1 MWFYHVSFVVITC
14 IFFALWLSF
23 LLGLR
28 VPSYILFSDQMFDH
42 FSSLFSFAHVTLPSS
57 FCLFRFL
64 FFPPSSV
71 IYFYSYHDLFS
82 FFSPLNC
89 LFIIFILCTLPR
101 SVRYQRRPRSHSF
114 PLRIHPKPNRA
125 QCHAGTSSKPA
136 SREWWSSLC
145 HSDTCS
151 SACVQGLT
159 PVLDLQHGAF
169 PLPSGKTSPG
179 RVYLFPGNQT
189 QGVAWA
195 AGGLSRTF
203 AVCWPWQSI

>member
-28 VPSYILFSDQMFDH
+28 VPSHILFSDEMFDH
-42 FSSLFSFAHVTLPSS
+42 FSSFILICSCHLALS

-64 FFPPSSV
+64 SFFPSSSV
-71 IYFYSYHDLFS
+71 IYLYSYHDLFS
-82 FFSPLNC
+82 FLFSSVFFSPLSC

-136 SREWWSSLC
+136 SRERWSSLC

-151 SACVQGLT
+151 SACFRGLT

-169 PLPSGKTSPG
+169 PLLSGKTSPG

-189 QGVAWA
+189 QGVA
-195 AGGLSRTF
+195 
-203 AVCWPWQSI
+203 

>member
-1 MWFYHVSFVVITC
+1 MSHLISCFLIRCLTISPLYSHLLMSPCPLF
-14 IFFALWLSF
+14 LSLSF
-23 LLGLR
+23 
-28 VPSYILFSDQMFDH
+28 SI
-42 FSSLFSFAHVTLPSS
+42 
-57 FCLFRFL
+57 

-71 IYFYSYHDLFS
+71 IYLYSYHDLFS

-151 SACVQGLT
+151 SACFQGLM

-189 QGVAWA
+189 QGVA
-195 AGGLSRTF
+195 
-203 AVCWPWQSI
+203 